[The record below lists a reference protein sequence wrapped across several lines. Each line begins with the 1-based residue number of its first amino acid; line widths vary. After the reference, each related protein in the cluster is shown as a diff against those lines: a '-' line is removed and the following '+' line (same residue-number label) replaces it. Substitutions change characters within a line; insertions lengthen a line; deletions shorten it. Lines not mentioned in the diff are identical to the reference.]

1 MRIHCLEDGQV
12 IRVIILWKHVYR
24 FMICRVWVL
33 PGVFPLFLVS
43 CVVQWRFCKNCYYRF
58 NNDVAKVQGRSRAQ
72 VEKTNS
78 CAVDSAYC
86 GVPISSLV
94 VLLSFAMILWGVTQ
108 HCVTS
113 QRASDKKTTVF
124 FCKSSTIFA
133 HQIIQLIFFN
143 DN

>member
-1 MRIHCLEDGQV
+1 MTSQKFKGEAARK
-12 IRVIILWKHVYR
+12 WK
-24 FMICRVWVL
+24 
-33 PGVFPLFLVS
+33 
-43 CVVQWRFCKNCYYRF
+43 
-58 NNDVAKVQGRSRAQ
+58 
-72 VEKTNS
+72 KTNS